1 MPPDSQITRQWIRLA
16 DHDLREAERA
26 LSEPLDP
33 AYEISCFH
41 AQQAA
46 EKYLKALLVTNNISI
61 PSTHDLVR
69 LANQLPV
76 KGGIT
81 VSVEELAHLTPYAVN
96 SRYPGVDVPETRED
110 AEFALSIARKVRDT
124 VLKIFKH

>member
-1 MPPDSQITRQWIRLA
+1 VPPDSQITRQWIRLA